1 MQSVEFLRSTVDSF
15 RHSDGHVDGRM
26 LTVVISSMA
35 QMKELT
41 VDSQD
46 VEDFGR
52 RSRRE
57 AGDEPILLGAGIAN
71 A

>member
-1 MQSVEFLRSTVDSF
+1 
-15 RHSDGHVDGRM
+15 M